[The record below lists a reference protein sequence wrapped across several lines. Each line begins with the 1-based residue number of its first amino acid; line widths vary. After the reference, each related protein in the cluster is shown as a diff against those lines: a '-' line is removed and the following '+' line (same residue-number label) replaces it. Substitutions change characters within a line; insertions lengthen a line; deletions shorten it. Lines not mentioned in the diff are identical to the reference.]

1 MRKLRHVLA
10 IATSIFFHGFC
21 KAQDSPKYKEIEW
34 KNGSEA
40 AKKIMVSSFY
50 YDPLDAWSPFGND
63 TGSDIYYLY
72 SDWKHDHP
80 NRDVKEFI
88 NEELVS
94 SGYPGFDIYMDGNDP
109 ERLKRIVSTMLNQYI
124 DLNAINNKII
134 SLAFTQL
141 FLEGKIEPEVKKWAE
156 AAFSRELVYLDF
168 WNGEKGEKEE
178 REKRMSQLL
187 ADLLKG

>member
-1 MRKLRHVLA
+1 MRKLIHILI
-10 IATSIFFHGFC
+10 IATCMFSFKICSG
-21 KAQDSPKYKEIEW
+21 QDSPKYKEIEW

-72 SDWKHDHP
+72 SDWKNDHP
-80 NRDVKEFI
+80 NRNVREFL

-94 SGYPGFDIYMDGNDP
+94 SGYPWFDIYMDGKDP
-109 ERLKRIVSTMLNQYI
+109 ERLKRLVSTMTNQYI
-124 DLNAINNKII
+124 DLGRIDDKII

-156 AAFSRELVYLDF
+156 AAFSREKIYLDF
-168 WNGEKGEKEE
+168 WNGEEGEKVE
-178 REKRMSQLL
+178 REKRMNQLL